1 MANNFK
7 EITECL
13 KGLIETQ
20 DFIVIPEFGALVMQL
35 ESAEFSIAENVL
47 FPPRKKI
54 LFNPLLKHNDGLL
67 IAELQKYL
75 NIEFVLAQTL
85 VNNFVQ
91 SLNILLQTKHR
102 AELEGI
108 GYFYKDLQGNI
119 LFESTL
125 NPFYLSESFGLYP
138 IHTIPVEKSEIFEK
152 STSITERKIW
162 QLDRKNISRAAVV
175 LIIFSILLLYWW
187 ISPFDLKNN
196 LSSIFTKKPNYSIHL
211 KNTTY
216 PLIKTKFVEIPH
228 KKITTQEISNELS
241 NIHSSSIFSIVAG
254 CFKIEQN
261 AKKLWNEFKNKGLES
276 SIRWDTQKELFVVS
290 IGAYSEKEKAIN
302 DLNKLKISGILKDG
316 WVKEIKH

>member
-1 MANNFK
+1 MTTNYK
-7 EITECL
+7 EILECL
-13 KGLIETQ
+13 KKLIETQ

-54 LFNPLLKHNDGLL
+54 VFNPLLKHNDGLL
-67 IAELQKYL
+67 IAELQKQL

-91 SLNILLQTKHR
+91 SLNILLETKHR

-138 IHTIPVEKSEIFEK
+138 IHTIPVEKSEATEK
-152 STSITERKIW
+152 STSIPERKIW
-162 QLDRKNISRAAVV
+162 QLDRKNISKAAVV
-175 LIIFSILLLYWW
+175 FIIFSILLFYWW

-196 LSSIFTKKPNYSIHL
+196 LSSVFAKKPNQIIHV
-211 KNTTY
+211 KNTNY
-216 PLIKTKFVEIPH
+216 PVIKTRFIELPL
-228 KKITTQEISNELS
+228 KKIVKQETTNELS
-241 NIHSSSIFSIVAG
+241 NIHPSSVFSIVAG

-261 AKKLWNEFKNKGLES
+261 AKKLWNDFKNKGLES
-276 SIRWDTQKELFVVS
+276 FIRWDTQKELFVVS
-290 IGAYSEKEKAIN
+290 IGTYYEKEKAIS
-302 DLNKLKISGILKDG
+302 DLNKLKTSGVLKDG
-316 WVKEIKH
+316 WIKEIKN